1 MHVVWDWNGTLLDDL
16 PIVVEAANVSLGIR
30 DQGPITV
37 DDYRNH
43 FTRPIRNF
51 YDALFGRAVTD
62 DEWQALNS
70 RFHEEYRLRAE
81 RARLT
86 VDAHDAL
93 DSVEG
98 LGWSQSLL
106 SMSSHSALMEVV
118 EAKQVLSR
126 FLRVDGLRGEAGGL
140 KEEHLRTHLEMMSV
154 SARDAFVVGDTPDD
168 HAAAVAVGARPILYD
183 GGSHHLHTLETL
195 GAPIAPTLTE
205 AVLIARGTV
214 SG

>member
-16 PIVVEAANVSLGIR
+16 PIVIEAANASLGMR
-30 DQGPITV
+30 GQGPITE
-37 DDYRNH
+37 DDYRDH

-51 YDALFGRAVTD
+51 YDALLGRAVTD

-70 RFHEEYRLRAE
+70 RFHKEYRLRVE

-93 DSVEG
+93 DSVEA

-106 SMSSHSALMEVV
+106 SMSSHPTLMEVV
-118 EAKQVLSR
+118 EAEQLLSR
-126 FLRVDGLRGEAGGL
+126 FLRVDGLREEAGGL
-140 KEEHLRTHLEMMSV
+140 KEEHLRAHLEMMRV

-168 HAAAVAVGARPILYD
+168 HAAAVAVGATPILYD
-183 GGSHHLHTLETL
+183 GGSHHLHALETL
-195 GAPIAPTLTE
+195 GAPIAPTLSE
-205 AVLIARGTV
+205 AVLIARDAV